1 MISPRIFLSHQTAS
15 KYWSRRDLDETQKS
29 RATPAPSDT
38 QSSVALHDARRLVL
52 GLEENETLHVLV
64 TEERNK
70 HHVKDTM
77 FHYQSAAYP
86 SWSFRSIDH
95 DVFIASPELCFSEAA
110 TYLSFE
116 ALVLYGMELC
126 GTYARIS
133 NNETRYKRKPLTSKQ
148 KIAAYLNKSKGATGI
163 KLARK
168 ACQYVLDGSA
178 SPRESILAIAMT
190 LPHHSGGFG
199 MPAPLLNHEIK
210 VNLPSK
216 VCFGEKQVLHGD
228 IVWREANLIVEY
240 DGSQHGI
247 EDNHVSDKQ
256 RDHLMLEAGYDVVRF
271 TDKSIR
277 SSAELE
283 RLARTINRKARLNR
297 RKESL
302 QWDFEKS
309 KLLDDLLFQSDPPW
323 IKPSASPSY

>member
-15 KYWSRRDLDETQKS
+15 KYWSRRDLDETKKS

-116 ALVLYGMELC
+116 ALVL
-126 GTYARIS
+126 
-133 NNETRYKRKPLTSKQ
+133 
-148 KIAAYLNKSKGATGI
+148 
-163 KLARK
+163 
-168 ACQYVLDGSA
+168 
-178 SPRESILAIAMT
+178 
-190 LPHHSGGFG
+190 
-199 MPAPLLNHEIK
+199 
-210 VNLPSK
+210 
-216 VCFGEKQVLHGD
+216 
-228 IVWREANLIVEY
+228 
-240 DGSQHGI
+240 
-247 EDNHVSDKQ
+247 
-256 RDHLMLEAGYDVVRF
+256 
-271 TDKSIR
+271 
-277 SSAELE
+277 
-283 RLARTINRKARLNR
+283 
-297 RKESL
+297 
-302 QWDFEKS
+302 
-309 KLLDDLLFQSDPPW
+309 
-323 IKPSASPSY
+323 